1 MLPVTEINV
10 WMIIG
15 FLLAAFSVVSND
27 SLQTLGT
34 YISSNRKRTPKTLQ
48 MTFVCGVTIFV
59 LFLGWLLHSGEPA
72 WGRLE
77 SFPVPE
83 PVSYTHLTLP
93 TKA

>member
-1 MLPVTEINV
+1 MTPLTEINV

-59 LFLGWLLHSGEPA
+59 LFLGWLE
-72 WGRLE
+72 
-77 SFPVPE
+77 F
-83 PVSYTHLTLP
+83 LTATNQLSLVCVFE
-93 TKA
+93 KDSLWL